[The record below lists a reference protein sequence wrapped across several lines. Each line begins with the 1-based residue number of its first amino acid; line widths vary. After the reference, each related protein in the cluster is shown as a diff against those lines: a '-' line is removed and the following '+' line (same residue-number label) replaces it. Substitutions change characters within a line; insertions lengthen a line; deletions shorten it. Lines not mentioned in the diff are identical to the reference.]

1 MPDNVYTVGLHNVG
15 SYQVSCHPYITGAM
29 GDDNGMV
36 VNSEVKIDFP
46 TVAKAV
52 TIRLDA
58 AVPSKAKA
66 LRVHFNSHSSSARW
80 EDGRHWFALSSSG
93 DAITINAKCKEVYL
107 TAPLKPGF
115 TLPADN
121 KISYTVI
128 AELTNIPKDRMYELT
143 GSGLT
148 E

>member
-15 SYQVSCHPYITGAM
+15 SYQVSCHPFITGGM
-29 GDDNGMV
+29 GEDNGLG
-36 VNSEVKIDFP
+36 VNDELRIEFP
-46 TVAKAV
+46 TVAKAITV
-52 TIRLDA
+52 KLDA

-93 DAITINAKCKEVYL
+93 DAITINAKCKEIYL
-107 TAPLKPGF
+107 TAPLRPGF

-121 KISYTVI
+121 KLSFTVI
-128 AELTNIPKDRMYELT
+128 AELTNIPRDRMYELT